1 MHYILQKGLYQMS
14 LVIGKENTFTTDTII
29 YENGDDIESIAYII
43 EGAVRMETGQNE
55 KLIAAGNFIAVNDL
69 FDGFYRADYYAK
81 EGSTLMVFPA
91 EDIDSFTSFLES
103 NPEIHSK
110 YYSAV
115 CSMMLFLYNQYS
127 ALYSEIGNIYNSLK
141 GIHEHY
147 LQCCSDAGI
156 SPSRFMMPHDA
167 SLYAF
172 ESQSFAQN
180 YTIFLNC
187 YKVPKKL
194 ELLYQKNPSNFLRH
208 QLNMISSISTTYEDM
223 AFFLKTIVSLFAS
236 KSQDCLFYLVSNLM
250 SQVSAKYSAAVMKL
264 LNEMKN
270 NISSIDENVKANTGI
285 SLDIDYNRVNFYFM
299 MASNAADSKSADK
312 NSDATEVSEASR
324 GADSMENNIDM
335 DENPDETL
343 DIDSLLE
350 HDEPHSDREDL
361 DFSGNLFRL
370 CEYGN
375 MPEEFFD
382 KFNVQIEKYMELTD
396 KNSRDDESRVLRRD
410 ITNMYFMLYEAVFL
424 KYITDDAPAYQIQLF
439 LDFGVLDERI
449 LPGEELEYIA
459 NIPPL
464 MKTEPCMV
472 YRMTDWLKA
481 IYKGDKM
488 PSKNEFDKDYVEF
501 IRDKK
506 REEHLTPEQERALL
520 EDKIAKVKYEINNL
534 LKYNCRILSGNML
547 SFTPMLSSFDFDG
560 ELNKYELTSKS
571 INDAMNDVLA
581 VDYSAFY
588 REQMYAEPEKKIEKE
603 VIQLQVFP
611 DIILF
616 PVYGINTVM
625 WQDLSGKRSNTQ
637 GRFLFPSFYRGNLN
651 DAMITII
658 GRFRWELCKSVMGT
672 AWNNVIIPSLTAEYS
687 DYIQFYRK
695 NRDLSAEKKET
706 LKNQIA
712 RCRNNTREVFISD
725 YILWIKY
732 ESNGSIRLNK
742 VARQILA
749 TYCPFS
755 KELRAKVANQPIYEE
770 AMRKFNI
777 THQKKA
783 HEMVTRLRALER
795 NGAEITQVIYDT
807 QKFYDL

>member
-1 MHYILQKGLYQMS
+1 MS
-14 LVIGKENTFTTDTII
+14 LIIGKENTFKTDTLI
-29 YENGDDIESIAYII
+29 YENGDDIESTAYITA
-43 EGAVRMETGQNE
+43 GVVRVETE
-55 KLIAAGNFIAVNDL
+55 KGERLVEAGSFIAVSDL
-69 FDGFYRADYYAK
+69 FDGFYTANYYALA
-81 EGSTLMVFPA
+81 GCSLMAFPA
-91 EDIDSFTSFLES
+91 EDIESFTAFLES

-115 CSMMLFLYNQYS
+115 CSMMLSLYNRYS
-127 ALYSEIGNIYNSLK
+127 TLYSEIGNVYTSLK
-141 GIHEHY
+141 NIHEHY
-147 LQCCSDAGI
+147 LQCCSDAKV

-187 YKVPKKL
+187 YKTPKKL

-208 QLNMISSISTTYEDM
+208 QLNLINSIATTYEDM
-223 AFFLKTIVSLFAS
+223 VFFLRTTVSLFAS
-236 KSQDCLFYLVSNLM
+236 KSQDCLFYLVSSLM
-250 SQVSAKYSAAVMKL
+250 AQVPSEHSAAVMKL
-264 LNEMKN
+264 LNEMKAV
-270 NISSIDENVKANTGI
+270 ISQIDDNVKKNTGI

-299 MASNAADSKSADK
+299 MASGSAGSTDTADTSKS
-312 NSDATEVSEASR
+312 SDSPDNKEEDFNDTEAL
-324 GADSMENNIDM
+324 
-335 DENPDETL
+335 DEPV
-343 DIDSLLE
+343 DIDALLE
-350 HDEPHSDREDL
+350 NDEPHVHEGNTV
-361 DFSGNLFRL
+361 DFSGNLLRL
-370 CEYGN
+370 CEYGS
-375 MPEEFFD
+375 MPEDFYD
-382 KFNVQIEKYMELTD
+382 KFNRNIEGYMNLSD

-424 KYITDDAPAYQIQLF
+424 QYITDETPPQQIQLY
-439 LDFGVLDERI
+439 LDFGVLDER
-449 LPGEELEYIA
+449 LLSSEQLEYIS
-459 NIPPL
+459 NIPSL

-472 YRMTDWLKA
+472 YRMSDWLKA
-481 IYKGDKM
+481 IYNGDKM

-520 EDKIAKVKYEINNL
+520 EDRIAKVKYEINNL

-547 SFTPMLSSFDFDG
+547 AFTPMLSSFDFDSD
-560 ELNKYELTSKS
+560 LSKFELTSKT
-571 INDAMNDVLA
+571 INDAMNEVLA
-581 VDYSAFY
+581 IDYSAFY
-588 REQMYAEPEKKIEKE
+588 REQMYADPEKKIEKE

-616 PVYGINTVM
+616 PVYGVNTVM

-637 GRFLFPSFYRGNLN
+637 GRFLFPSFFRGSLN

-725 YILWIKY
+725 YMLWIKY

-755 KELRAKVANQPIYEE
+755 KAIRVKIASQPIYED
-770 AMRKFNI
+770 AMKKFNI
-777 THQKKA
+777 NHQKKA

-807 QKFYDL
+807 QKFYDM

>member
-1 MHYILQKGLYQMS
+1 MS
-14 LVIGKENTFTTDTII
+14 LIIGKENTFTTDTII
-29 YENGDDIESIAYII
+29 YENGDDIESVAYVID
-43 EGAVRMETGQNE
+43 GAVRMDTGQTE
-55 KLIAAGNFIAVNDL
+55 QIVTAGNFIAVRDL

-81 EGSTLMVFPA
+81 EGCRLMVFPA
-91 EDIDSFTSFLES
+91 EDIISLTSFLES

-127 ALYSEIGNIYNSLK
+127 TLYSEIGNIYKSLK
-141 GIHEHY
+141 SIHEHY

-156 SPSRFMMPHDA
+156 APSHFMMPHDA

-208 QLNMISSISTTYEDM
+208 QLNMINSISTTYEDM
-223 AFFLKTIVSLFAS
+223 VFFLKTIVSLYAS

-250 SQVSAKYSAAVMKL
+250 AQVSAEHSAAVMKL

-270 NISSIDENVKANTGI
+270 IISGIDESVKTNTGI

-299 MASNAADSKSADK
+299 MASNAADSKNTESNSGSSDLSE
-312 NSDATEVSEASR
+312 NSDISDDAETDINTV
-324 GADSMENNIDM
+324 
-335 DENPDETL
+335 ENPDEPL

-350 HDEPHSDREDL
+350 HDEPSAVREDI

-370 CEYGN
+370 CEYGH
-375 MPEEFFD
+375 MPDEFFD
-382 KFNVQIEKYMELTD
+382 KFNMQIEKYMELPD

-410 ITNMYFMLYEAVFL
+410 ITNMYFMLYEAIFL
-424 KYITDDAPAYQIQLF
+424 QYITDAAPPYQVQLF
-439 LDFGVLDERI
+439 LDFGVLDER
-449 LPGEELEYIA
+449 LLSSEQLNYIA

-481 IYKGDKM
+481 IYNGDKM

-520 EDKIAKVKYEINNL
+520 EDNIAKVKYEINNL

-560 ELNKYELTSKS
+560 DLDKYELTSKS

-581 VDYSAFY
+581 IDYSAFY
-588 REQMYAEPEKKIEKE
+588 REQMYADPEKKIEKE

-695 NRDLSAEKKET
+695 NRDLSAEKKES

-755 KELRAKVANQPIYEE
+755 KELRAKIANQPIYEE

-807 QKFYDL
+807 QKFYDM